1 MTDYKKE
8 VADGKIAEHGGAA
21 NMFESLLDIG
31 AIRLVEQ
38 EINQTKKHA

>member
-8 VADGKIAEHGGAA
+8 VADGKIAEHGGDA
-21 NMFESLLDIG
+21 NMFEGQLVIY

-38 EINQTKKHA
+38 DTD